1 MAPLLECIPEDSK
14 NIITVKRLWTVKNT
28 VPVFRYHIT
37 KRHKVVRSYQCYAAY
52 KIADGVAKNDW
63 KDGRQLGGYVWHTT
77 GSGKTMTS
85 FKADNVQETEDTIT
99 LISKLKSIDPKDTL
113 IVSSIQKMSNI
124 KEDAEGRM
132 RVRDLENIRSK
143 RIVFIID
150 ECHRSTFGEMLT
162 TIKATFPNALFFGF
176 TGTPVFEE
184 NEKAM
189 NTTADIFGDELHRY
203 SIADGIRDKNV
214 LGFNPSM
221 VMVYRDKDVR
231 QQVAIREAGGGSL
244 EEILA
249 DPASSDRY
257 FVF

>member
-1 MAPLLECIPEDSK
+1 M
-14 NIITVKRLWTVKNT
+14 
-28 VPVFRYHIT
+28 
-37 KRHKVVRSYQCYAAY
+37 
-52 KIADGVAKNDW
+52 
-63 KDGRQLGGYVWHTT
+63 
-77 GSGKTMTS
+77 
-85 FKADNVQETEDTIT
+85 QETEDTIT

-221 VMVYRDKDVR
+221 VMVYRGKDVR